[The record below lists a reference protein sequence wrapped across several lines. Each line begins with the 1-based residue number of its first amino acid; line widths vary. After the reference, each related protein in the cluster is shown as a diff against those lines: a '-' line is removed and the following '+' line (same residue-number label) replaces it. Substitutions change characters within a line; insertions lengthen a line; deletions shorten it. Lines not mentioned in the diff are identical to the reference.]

1 MKKEELMKLVG
12 KRVLIHFDED
22 ACLTRQNMKA
32 EGILQYVPY
41 NSVDKYGN
49 NYYYNGHGQLVK
61 EDYFYIGL
69 NGFKVSHIKSIKVKE
84 RTHNE

>member
-1 MKKEELMKLVG
+1 MKKEELMDLVG
-12 KRVLIHFDED
+12 KKVFIRFKEE
-22 ACLTRQNMKA
+22 ACLIKRNMEI

-49 NYYYNGHGQLVK
+49 NYYYNGNGHLVK

-69 NGFKVSHIKSIKVKE
+69 KGFKVSHIKSIKVKE